1 MNLRLLSRLCGLAL
15 ISVTAAHG
23 QISATLRLNKTQYV
37 AGEAVIGVVTIT
49 NNSGQDQVFQT
60 TTRMPWLDFV
70 IKDGKGEPTTP
81 KGRVGFGAVKIPAG
95 QTMAREVVLNS
106 YFQLSDPGSYSV
118 YGVVRTPG
126 QMSEG
131 FSTNR
136 LLFNLSAAR
145 PYWTQKVGV
154 KGNASKL
161 REFRVLNYSG
171 NQKSELYVQVMD
183 CATGTSLQTYSIGE
197 VLMFRKPQITVD
209 RNQVLHVFFLSGPTM
224 WTHIQVDTSG
234 KLLKREFHIRGPQGD
249 PQLLT
254 MKDGSIGISNS
265 IPYDPKAAAEAKA
278 KVRKASDRPA
288 GF

>member
-106 YFQLSDPGSYSV
+106 FFQLSDPGSYSV

-171 NQKSELYVQVMD
+171 NQKTELYVQVMD
-183 CATGTSLQTYSIGE
+183 CATGTSIQTYSIGE

-224 WTHIQVDTSG
+224 WTHIQVDTNG

-249 PQLLT
+249 PQLLA
-254 MKDGSIGISNS
+254 MRDGSIGISNS

>member
-1 MNLRLLSRLCGLAL
+1 
-15 ISVTAAHG
+15 
-23 QISATLRLNKTQYV
+23 
-37 AGEAVIGVVTIT
+37 
-49 NNSGQDQVFQT
+49 
-60 TTRMPWLDFV
+60 MPWLDFV

-106 YFQLSDPGSYSV
+106 LFQLSDPGSYSV

-171 NQKSELYVQVMD
+171 NQKTELYVQVMD
-183 CATGTSLQTYSIGE
+183 CATGTSIQTYSIGE

-224 WTHIQVDTSG
+224 WTHIQVDTNG

-249 PQLLT
+249 PQLLAMT
-254 MKDGSIGISNS
+254 DGSIGISNS